1 MFVNLMKSDWLLIYG
16 RINGDNCIGIENDV
30 YMYLAVQLMNC
41 GIEMFLI
48 KILINPYP
56 LTRG

>member
-30 YMYLAVQLMNC
+30 YMYLAVQLMNK
-41 GIEMFLI
+41 LR
-48 KILINPYP
+48 N
-56 LTRG
+56 RNVSN